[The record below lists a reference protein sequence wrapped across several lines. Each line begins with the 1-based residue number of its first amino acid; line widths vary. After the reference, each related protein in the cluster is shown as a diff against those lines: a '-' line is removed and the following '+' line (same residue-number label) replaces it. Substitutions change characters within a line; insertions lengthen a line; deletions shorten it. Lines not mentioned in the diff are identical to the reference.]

1 MSKTR
6 IIAGVTACILALSI
20 AAGVTALLDQNY
32 DERLISSVSDD
43 SDTDNNDSEADSTES
58 RKVKKAVQS
67 VEYESKLFG
76 DNITNIDIIADEAD
90 WQNMIDN
97 ASDEEYINVDVN
109 INGELFE
116 NVGIRPKGNSSLQ
129 TAESSDSDKYSFKIK
144 FDKYDKEQ
152 TCYGLDKLVLNN
164 IISDN
169 TYMKDYLSFDMMKFM
184 GVNGALY
191 NYSYVTVNG
200 EYWGLYI
207 SLEGY
212 DKSFLNRTYGDD
224 SGFLYNVKSVDIGE
238 MPQMPVQKM
247 NRL

>member
-6 IIAGVTACILALSI
+6 IIAGVTACVLVLSI

-76 DNITNIDIIADEAD
+76 DNITNIDIIANEAD

-116 NVGIRPKGNSSLQ
+116 KCWNTSQRKFK
-129 TAESSDSDKYSFKIK
+129 SSDS
-144 FDKYDKEQ
+144 
-152 TCYGLDKLVLNN
+152 
-164 IISDN
+164 
-169 TYMKDYLSFDMMKFM
+169 
-184 GVNGALY
+184 
-191 NYSYVTVNG
+191 
-200 EYWGLYI
+200 
-207 SLEGY
+207 
-212 DKSFLNRTYGDD
+212 
-224 SGFLYNVKSVDIGE
+224 
-238 MPQMPVQKM
+238 
-247 NRL
+247 